1 MVSVYKKRV
10 SFHET
15 DCMGVVHHASYVKYF
30 EDARVNL
37 LYKMKLE
44 ELHSPHADYVL
55 AVTKVE
61 VNYLKPLKLQQE
73 FEIFIG
79 VQPKGRFGFIFTY
92 ELYFGEILCSTGKTE
107 HVGLNSLL
115 KVVKPPVGFNLV

>member
-30 EDARVNL
+30 EDARVEL
-37 LYKMKLE
+37 LHLKDLAK
-44 ELHSPHADYVL
+44 LHSPHADFVL

-61 VNYLKPLKLQQE
+61 ISYLKPLTLQQE
-73 FEIFIG
+73 FEIFID
-79 VQPKGRFGFIFTY
+79 VQPKSRLGYVFSY
-92 ELYFGEILCSTGKTE
+92 ELYCDKILHVTGKTE

-115 KVVKPPVGFNLV
+115 KVVKPPIGFNLI